1 MELPFIYK
9 YQPVF
14 LDDFEINVEI
24 IVLIRTLISM
34 DSLNVLFVGDAGCG
48 KSSLISAITRE
59 YYQSNENEDNMLFI
73 SNLKDN
79 GISYY
84 RNEVKTFCQTATC
97 LSGKK
102 KIVVL
107 DDLDN
112 MNEQCQQ
119 VIRNCMDKYS
129 DNVHFLSSCT
139 NIQKVIE
146 TLQSRV
152 TIIRITAMETE
163 SLRKIVKRICKI
175 ENIVIDPDTEEFIL
189 TISNNS
195 VRIIVNYL
203 EKFKLLS
210 ERITL
215 ELAASVCTNISFQ
228 DFAKFTTLC
237 KESQLHDAIDL
248 MYNIFDDGYSVM
260 DILDNFFL
268 FIKITPLLND
278 ADKYTVI
285 TLICKYI
292 TAFNMIHEDEIEIAI
307 FTSNLVEILG
317 NSSIY

>member
-14 LDDFEINVEI
+14 LDDFEINDEI

-48 KSSLISAITRE
+48 KTSLICAIMRE
-59 YYQSNENEDNMLFI
+59 YYNSEQSKENVLKI
-73 SNLKDN
+73 SNLRDN

-84 RNEVKTFCQTATC
+84 RNEVKTFCQTASC
-97 LSGKK
+97 VNGKK
-102 KIVVL
+102 KVVIL

-139 NIQKVIE
+139 NIKRVIE

-152 TIIRITAMETE
+152 TIIRITALSRD
-163 SLRKIVKRICKI
+163 SLSKIVKRICKI
-175 ENIVIDPDTEEFIL
+175 ENINIVPEAEEFIL
-189 TISNNS
+189 TVSNNS
-195 VRIIVNYL
+195 VRVIVNYL

-210 ERITL
+210 ETITI
-215 ELAASVCTNISFQ
+215 ELAADVCTNISFQ
-228 DFAKFTTLC
+228 YFAKFTTLC
-237 KESQLHDAIDL
+237 KNACLHEAIDL
-248 MYNIFDDGYSVM
+248 MYSLFDNGYSVM
-260 DILDNFFL
+260 DILDNYFL
-268 FIKITPLLND
+268 FIKVTPLLMD
-278 ADKYTVI
+278 EDKYI
-285 TLICKYI
+285 IIALICKYI
-292 TAFNMIHEDEIEIAI
+292 TAFNNIHEDEIEIAI
-307 FTSNLVEILG
+307 FTSNCIEAIQK
-317 NSSIY
+317 N

>member
-14 LDDFEINVEI
+14 LDDFEIDNEI

-34 DSLNVLFVGDAGCG
+34 DSLNLLLVGDSGCG
-48 KSSLISAITRE
+48 KSSLISAILRE
-59 YYQSNENEDNMLFI
+59 YYKSDENEDSTLFI
-73 SNLKDN
+73 SNLKDY

-84 RNEVKTFCQTATC
+84 RNEVKTFCQTANSIT
-97 LSGKK
+97 GKK
-102 KIVVL
+102 KVVVL

-119 VIRNCMDKYS
+119 VIRSFMDKYN

-146 TLQSRV
+146 TVQSRV

-175 ENIVIDPDTEEFIL
+175 ENIIIEPDAEEFVL

-215 ELAASVCTNISFQ
+215 ELATSVCTNISFH
-228 DFAKFTTLC
+228 DFTKFTNLC
-237 KESQLHDAIDL
+237 KESNLHDAINL
-248 MYNIFDDGYSVM
+248 MYKLFEQGYSVM

-268 FIKITPLLND
+268 FTKITPLLKD
-278 ADKYTVI
+278 EEKYTVI

-292 TAFNMIHEDEIEIAI
+292 TAFNNIHEDDIEIAI
-307 FTSNLVEILG
+307 FTSNLVEVLG
-317 NSSIY
+317 NS

>member
-14 LDDFEINVEI
+14 LDDFEINDEI

-59 YYQSNENEDNMLFI
+59 YYQSNQNEDNMLFI

-84 RNEVKTFCQTATC
+84 RNEVKTFCQTSAC

-175 ENIVIDPDTEEFIL
+175 ENIVIDADTEDFVL

-215 ELAASVCTNISFQ
+215 ELAASVCTNISFE

-268 FIKITPLLND
+268 FIKITPLRDD

-292 TAFNMIHEDEIEIAI
+292 TAFNIIHEDEIEIAI
-307 FTSNLVEILG
+307 FTSNFIQAIVK
-317 NSSIY
+317 N